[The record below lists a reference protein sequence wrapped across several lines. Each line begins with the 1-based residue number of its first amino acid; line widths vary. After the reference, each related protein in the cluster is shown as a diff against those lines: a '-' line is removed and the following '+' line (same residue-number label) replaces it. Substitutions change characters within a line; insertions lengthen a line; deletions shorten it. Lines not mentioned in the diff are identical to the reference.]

1 MEVNTTS
8 TTNPDTA
15 VSSTRVREER
25 AIEEERR
32 RGDARTEDA
41 QADPGPSV
49 GKVVDISV

>member
-8 TTNPDTA
+8 TANPDTA
-15 VSSTRVREER
+15 ITSSRVREEQ
-25 AIEEERR
+25 AIDEERR
-32 RGDARTEDA
+32 RGDARIEDA